1 MCTQPN
7 RNRAKDTNVE
17 LMVEGM
23 YKGAPMQGTT
33 PARVGSYKSFDPFI
47 RL

>member
-1 MCTQPN
+1 MCAQPK
-7 RNRAKDTNVE
+7 RNRAKDTHVE

-23 YKGAPMQGTT
+23 YKGAPRQGTT
-33 PARVGSYKSFDPFI
+33 PARTDPFI